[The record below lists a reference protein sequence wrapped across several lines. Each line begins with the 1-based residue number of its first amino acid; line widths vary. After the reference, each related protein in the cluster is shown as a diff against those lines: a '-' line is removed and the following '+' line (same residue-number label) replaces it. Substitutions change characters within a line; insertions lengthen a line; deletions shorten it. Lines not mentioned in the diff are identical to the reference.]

1 MATMFFSKDGKRP
14 HTQAGPGVWISL
26 SEATLIFKDLRIIYW
41 GSEAKDINPDSPS
54 RSLKN
59 VVIETN
65 RHDGV
70 STIFP
75 KHGFYFV
82 VGILPKNAEVR
93 LQAHRV
99 AA

>member
-26 SEATLIFKDLRIIYW
+26 SEAALIFKDLRIIYW
-41 GSEAKDINPDSPS
+41 GGEAKDINPDSPS
-54 RSLKN
+54 RTLKN
-59 VVIETN
+59 VVIETD

-70 STIFP
+70 SAIFP
-75 KHGFYFV
+75 KDGFYFV
-82 VGILPKNAEVR
+82 VGILPKNAELR